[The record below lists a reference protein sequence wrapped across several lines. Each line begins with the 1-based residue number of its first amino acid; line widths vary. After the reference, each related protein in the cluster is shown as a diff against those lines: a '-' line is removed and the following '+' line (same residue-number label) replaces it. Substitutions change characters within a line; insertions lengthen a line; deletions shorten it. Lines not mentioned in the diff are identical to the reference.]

1 MSLRNSNKNSKA
13 IKPNWTV
20 KMLLRIHILM
30 TIPRML
36 NRGKRNLKK
45 VSNGKIKKI
54 WRKPKGTVVKVPHIR
69 ITRQSIKIWTSASNQ
84 S

>member
-1 MSLRNSNKNSKA
+1 MRRSDKKPKA

-20 KMLLRIHILM
+20 EIVLRMHILM
-30 TIPRML
+30 ASARML

-45 VSNGKIKKI
+45 VSHGKLKKI
-54 WRKPKGTVVKVPHIR
+54 WRKPKGRVVKVPHIR
-69 ITRQSIKIWTSASNQ
+69 ITRRSIKIWTSASNQ